1 MNAENDF
8 AARLIDAGRLATIA
22 RTCGLRADVSHYVNE
37 ALREPWQTQSPEK
50 ARKIAE
56 RWFFWDAE
64 GKPWPCMPPLDNV
77 VQFHRT
83 RRPNT
88 DIDGEQPATPLQS
101 IRDWFERQDE
111 EARTEIPAW
120 RRFWCSKVMIFS
132 TLAAKRGGN
141 IFGSG

>member
-22 RTCGLRADVSHYVNE
+22 RTCGLRADVSHYVNK
-37 ALREPWQTQSPEK
+37 ALKELWQTQSPEE

-56 RWFFWDAE
+56 RWVFWDAE

-77 VQFHRT
+77 VQFHRASPT
-83 RRPNT
+83 Q
-88 DIDGEQPATPLQS
+88 ISMASQPATPLQA
-101 IRDWFERQDE
+101 IWDWFERQDE

-132 TLAAKRGGN
+132 TLAAERGGN